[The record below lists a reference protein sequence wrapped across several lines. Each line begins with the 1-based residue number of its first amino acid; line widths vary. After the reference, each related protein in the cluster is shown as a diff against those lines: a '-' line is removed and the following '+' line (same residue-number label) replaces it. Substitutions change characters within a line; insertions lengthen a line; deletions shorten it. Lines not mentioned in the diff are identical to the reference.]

1 MVKTLSLSTNLS
13 SKCSKKLLDN
23 AKEYA
28 TSALKTVSKR
38 ATQKTVDATGNST
51 GSQIADRITKFSK
64 TSPQNNLETVTNE
77 HDKEVPKERYITSEE
92 REKII
97 DDLRSM

>member
-1 MVKTLSLSTNLS
+1 M
-13 SKCSKKLLDN
+13 
-23 AKEYA
+23 
-28 TSALKTVSKR
+28 
-38 ATQKTVDATGNST
+38 
-51 GSQIADRITKFSK
+51 KFSK
-64 TSPQNNLETVTNE
+64 TSPHNNLETVTYE